1 MRGLIV
7 VVMLFSCQQPMK
19 ENKESP
25 YIVVL
30 GIAQDA
36 GFPQA
41 GCNKECCKKAW
52 LDPQIR
58 KSVSCIA
65 LVDPVSKKQ
74 WLFDA
79 TPDIKFQLNM
89 LENISNINPLSGV
102 FLTHAHIGHYTG
114 LMHFGKEVMD
124 TKNLPVYAMDKM
136 QSFIQNHAPWKQLTK
151 INNIQLQKL
160 ADRSPV
166 ILNERI
172 IVTPFLVP
180 HRDEYSETVGYKISI
195 NDKSLVF
202 IPDIDKW
209 HDWQQDIKQL
219 IKEIDYAFIDG
230 TFYQDGELDR
240 DMSQIPHP
248 LVVETM
254 DILSDLDK
262 KNKKKVHF
270 IHLNHTNP
278 LLLKNSAEQKTVFQ
292 KGFNVAKEGQII
304 TL

>member
-1 MRGLIV
+1 
-7 VVMLFSCQQPMK
+7 
-19 ENKESP
+19 
-25 YIVVL
+25 
-30 GIAQDA
+30 
-36 GFPQA
+36 
-41 GCNKECCKKAW
+41 
-52 LDPQIR
+52 
-58 KSVSCIA
+58 
-65 LVDPVSKKQ
+65 
-74 WLFDA
+74 
-79 TPDIKFQLNM
+79 
-89 LENISNINPLSGV
+89 
-102 FLTHAHIGHYTG
+102 
-114 LMHFGKEVMD
+114 
-124 TKNLPVYAMDKM
+124 MDKM

-240 DMSQIPHP
+240 DMSQI
-248 LVVETM
+248 L
-254 DILSDLDK
+254 I
-262 KNKKKVHF
+262 
-270 IHLNHTNP
+270 
-278 LLLKNSAEQKTVFQ
+278 Q
-292 KGFNVAKEGQII
+292 
-304 TL
+304 

>member
-1 MRGLIV
+1 
-7 VVMLFSCQQPMK
+7 
-19 ENKESP
+19 
-25 YIVVL
+25 
-30 GIAQDA
+30 
-36 GFPQA
+36 
-41 GCNKECCKKAW
+41 
-52 LDPQIR
+52 
-58 KSVSCIA
+58 
-65 LVDPVSKKQ
+65 
-74 WLFDA
+74 
-79 TPDIKFQLNM
+79 
-89 LENISNINPLSGV
+89 
-102 FLTHAHIGHYTG
+102 
-114 LMHFGKEVMD
+114 MHFGKEVMD

-254 DILSDLDK
+254 NILSDLDK
-262 KNKKKVHF
+262 KNKESTFYTFKSYQPLIVKK
-270 IHLNHTNP
+270 
-278 LLLKNSAEQKTVFQ
+278 
-292 KGFNVAKEGQII
+292 
-304 TL
+304 